1 MKKTGPER
9 LAILLEVKAE
19 IHFFGHLIV
28 VFPFG
33 LETNVCIYGSNLN
46 NKILDF
52 KTVFSIH
59 YHSYHSQFI
68 TTLTSLR
75 VPCNIHS

>member
-59 YHSYHSQFI
+59 YYTYQSESAM
-68 TTLTSLR
+68 
-75 VPCNIHS
+75 